1 MDPATRLPDLPPS
14 DDPVVGSGRTA
25 WWISVFAVL
34 ASLFHLY
41 TGVTGTWS
49 AQRGVHVGFFLC
61 LVFLIT
67 PHRRGASLGG
77 VGRLVDYALA
87 GLSLGASAYAVW
99 DWDAFTLRTGDITRT
114 DVWVGALFILL
125 VLEATRRSIGL
136 GVTLLAVVFLVYGY
150 FGSLAPGW
158 LGHRGLSIE
167 KIVDTVFV
175 GEEGIY
181 GVPVRV
187 MATYV
192 TLFIVFGALLEK
204 SGAGQ
209 FFFDLA
215 KSVAGR
221 FTGGPAKMSCISS
234 ALFGTVSG
242 SAVANVIVDGWL
254 TIPLMKRLGFQAP
267 MAAAIEAVA
276 STGGMLMPPIMGAAA
291 FILADIVGLP
301 YFTVALAAAIP
312 AILYYLALF
321 MAVHAYA
328 DQRGF
333 RGLPPEQIP
342 RLRTVM
348 LERGYLVL
356 PLVVII
362 QQVVAGYSAVRAV
375 LLGMACVVVLS
386 FLRRETALTPRRLWE
401 ALDQAARAT
410 AGLSMACACAGVI
423 IAMVMYTAL
432 GLKAGTAFVGLSGG
446 YVFVGLVLVMVL
458 CLILGMGLPA
468 TAAYIT
474 TAVLAIP
481 ALTKLGVN
489 PLAAHLFVF
498 YFANISAITPPVM
511 LASYAAAGIGGANP
525 MRTGYAGMR
534 IGAAGYLIP
543 FLFVYKPALLILG
556 VGVSDIALAALLA
569 LIQIAALML
578 GLQGWTPLGRPGHV
592 ERGLLVA
599 GAVAMLH
606 PGFVVNLVALG
617 AIAGAV
623 ALTARA
629 GIPRSTLE
637 RAR

>member
-1 MDPATRLPDLPPS
+1 
-14 DDPVVGSGRTA
+14 
-25 WWISVFAVL
+25 
-34 ASLFHLY
+34 
-41 TGVTGTWS
+41 
-49 AQRGVHVGFFLC
+49 
-61 LVFLIT
+61 
-67 PHRRGASLGG
+67 
-77 VGRLVDYALA
+77 
-87 GLSLGASAYAVW
+87 
-99 DWDAFTLRTGDITRT
+99 
-114 DVWVGALFILL
+114 
-125 VLEATRRSIGL
+125 
-136 GVTLLAVVFLVYGY
+136 
-150 FGSLAPGW
+150 
-158 LGHRGLSIE
+158 
-167 KIVDTVFV
+167 
-175 GEEGIY
+175 
-181 GVPVRV
+181 
-187 MATYV
+187 
-192 TLFIVFGALLEK
+192 LEK

-276 STGGMLMPPIMGAAA
+276 STGGMLMPPVMGAAA

-312 AILYYLALF
+312 AILYYVALF
-321 MAVHAYA
+321 MAVHAHA

-362 QQVVAGYSAVRAV
+362 QQVVTGYSAVRAV

-432 GLKAGTAFVGLSGG
+432 GLKAGTAFIGLSGG
-446 YVFVGLVLVMVL
+446 YLFVALVLVMVL

-556 VGVSDIALAALLA
+556 VGVADIALAILLGV
-569 LIQIAALML
+569 LQVAALVL
-578 GLQGWTPLGRPGHV
+578 GLQGWTPLGRPGWV

-599 GAVAMLH
+599 SAVAMLH
-606 PGFVVNLVALG
+606 PGLVVNLVAVG

-637 RAR
+637 RAS

>member
-14 DDPVVGSGRTA
+14 DDPAVGSGRTA
-25 WWISVFAVL
+25 WWISIFAVL

-49 AQRGVHVGFFLC
+49 AQRGIHVGFFLS

-67 PHRRGASLGG
+67 PHRRRASLGG
-77 VGRLVDYALA
+77 LGRLVDYALA
-87 GLSLGASAYAVW
+87 GLSLGASTYAVW
-99 DWDAFTLRTGDITRT
+99 DWDAFTLRTGDVTST

-136 GVTLLAVVFLVYGY
+136 GVTLLAVVFLLYGY
-150 FGSLAPGW
+150 FGALAPGW

-192 TLFIVFGALLEK
+192 TLFIIFGSLLEK

-267 MAAAIEAVA
+267 MAAAVEAVA

-301 YFTVALAAAIP
+301 YFTLALAAAIP

-556 VGVSDIALAALLA
+556 VGATDIALAALLA

-578 GLQGWTPLGRPGHV
+578 GLQGWTPLGRPGWV

-599 GAVAMLH
+599 SAVAMLH
-606 PGFVVNLVALG
+606 PGFVVNLVAVG